1 MNSKNI
7 SGLLAMLLLIGAFI
21 GTVINSNNVPLL
33 VGLAC
38 LNWITFQAEQIKDRL
53 K

>member
-7 SGLLAMLLLIGAFI
+7 SGLLAMLLLIGALI

-38 LNWITFQAEQIKDRL
+38 FNWITFQAEQIKDRL